1 MKTCA
6 GKIKDM
12 TDTTIIANMGD
23 YDITFDIKKAE
34 VTNGAV
40 MPGDSVVVHY
50 IGELSE
56 KKATALVIKLIPPK
70 GKVVEAV
77 YDPNKKLE
85 TKPMTKEEVKE
96 MNDFVKAAKRG
107 H

>member
-1 MKTCA
+1 
-6 GKIKDM
+6 M
-12 TDTTIIANMGD
+12 TDTTIVASMGD
-23 YDITFDIKKAE
+23 YNITFDIKKAE

-50 IGELSE
+50 LGELSDKE
-56 KKATALVIKLIPPK
+56 ATALVINLIPRK
-70 GKVVEAV
+70 GKVVEAI

-96 MNDFVKAAKRG
+96 NEDFVKAAKRG
-107 H
+107 R